1 MGNDKKTKL
10 ALDALKRN
18 RDIKTRK
25 KLASGDGFELEA
37 GPGLTVAKFGALEL
51 IGGLADGHVVV
62 WWLQDCKILQKVKA
76 HQGPVH
82 DLQFDATRIVSA
94 GGDGLV
100 VVTDITTGEL
110 MQQLRGHEGP
120 VLALMFDTEKILS
133 AGVDNTLRQW
143 LWAQESDR
151 GKVSDKFHVY
161 DAGDTLVSI
170 ARQYGVT
177 LPEVIRW
184 NAIEDVR
191 KVFPGT
197 RLIVQPGNPDEP
209 TGPEKALA
217 KRQASKRRR
226 NQDAME
232 QSKASKAGAAKDMSI
247 LEKLKA
253 REAESDR
260 MNFRKNPLETAPEP
274 RKYLAELRYVDKST
288 FSSRIAKKIEPS
300 SLDIDATRVR
310 KEKSDPNKIG
320 RLTAL
325 GGRVAKA
332 IIETIDPFGEV
343 AERRK
348 KAEADK
354 LAAQEKAEKDEAAAA
369 AASHGKSEQTKLLTL
384 EEKREVANATFILE
398 ELILPGLLQEECVG
412 MAETESRKATW
423 AESLTGRFDDS
434 VRSGPID
441 YDALELLLHQER
453 MKAARLHAQEQ
464 QRLEAERKT
473 GSGAALVEGFSIA
486 NIAMS
491 AQRGAAASD
500 AHARQEEKDERYSH
514 ADSQD
519 EIDTLLSSDWGAAY

>member
-1 MGNDKKTKL
+1 
-10 ALDALKRN
+10 
-18 RDIKTRK
+18 
-25 KLASGDGFELEA
+25 
-37 GPGLTVAKFGALEL
+37 
-51 IGGLADGHVVV
+51 
-62 WWLQDCKILQKVKA
+62 
-76 HQGPVH
+76 
-82 DLQFDATRIVSA
+82 
-94 GGDGLV
+94 
-100 VVTDITTGEL
+100 
-110 MQQLRGHEGP
+110 
-120 VLALMFDTEKILS
+120 
-133 AGVDNTLRQW
+133 
-143 LWAQESDR
+143 
-151 GKVSDKFHVY
+151 
-161 DAGDTLVSI
+161 
-170 ARQYGVT
+170 
-177 LPEVIRW
+177 
-184 NAIEDVR
+184 
-191 KVFPGT
+191 
-197 RLIVQPGNPDEP
+197 
-209 TGPEKALA
+209 EKALA

-384 EEKREVANATFILE
+384 EEKREV
-398 ELILPGLLQEECVG
+398 
-412 MAETESRKATW
+412 
-423 AESLTGRFDDS
+423 
-434 VRSGPID
+434 
-441 YDALELLLHQER
+441 
-453 MKAARLHAQEQ
+453 
-464 QRLEAERKT
+464 
-473 GSGAALVEGFSIA
+473 
-486 NIAMS
+486 
-491 AQRGAAASD
+491 
-500 AHARQEEKDERYSH
+500 
-514 ADSQD
+514 
-519 EIDTLLSSDWGAAY
+519 